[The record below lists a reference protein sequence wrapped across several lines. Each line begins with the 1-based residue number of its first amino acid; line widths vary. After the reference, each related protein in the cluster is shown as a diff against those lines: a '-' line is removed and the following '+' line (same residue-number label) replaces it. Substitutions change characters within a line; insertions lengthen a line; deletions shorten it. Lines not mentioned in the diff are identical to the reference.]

1 VLEQAETLAM
11 AMLVS
16 TPTFGSGHKVRW
28 PRERNVSLARTPVAP
43 SQKPTYWEVPA
54 VASLVALKMMKP
66 SKSRQAALDWH
77 VRRSAAEAV
86 PANLRAD
93 GTSIL
98 REVVRRNVV
107 KTVCRVGLWS
117 LFTGLGAYWLFPAGQ
132 KLWLVLLTGSA
143 ESGALSDTTQGY
155 VGNILALMS
164 VLFSILAG
172 NSYTSLYGQNEA
184 IFCALFAEVS
194 EAKALMEQIALVCS
208 GRPFYRSA
216 LENIRRYVKQDL
228 RRLDMP
234 PSILCALKPR
244 DDPLESILYLTS
256 VGVPSTVYETVRSL
270 RQRRGDRLG
279 AVQRKLP
286 PVQMALLYVLAGLNL
301 VSLLLLALRIPS
313 EAEYRLCRGL
323 FAMMAGGLMMT
334 MRVIHE
340 LWTPVGGAYNVDGVL
355 RVMITGLEDELDQRL
370 QGKTFSD
377 TRLPPPPPSF
387 QRPNKAE
394 NKAGSMAK

>member
-1 VLEQAETLAM
+1 MPILR
-11 AMLVS
+11 
-16 TPTFGSGHKVRW
+16 VR
-28 PRERNVSLARTPVAP
+28 PRPRVSLTGDDVT
-43 SQKPTYWEVPA
+43 S
-54 VASLVALKMMKP
+54 
-66 SKSRQAALDWH
+66 
-77 VRRSAAEAV
+77 
-86 PANLRAD
+86 LRA
-93 GTSIL
+93 
-98 REVVRRNVV
+98 VVRRNVI

-117 LFTGLGAYWLFPAGQ
+117 LFTALGAYWFFPTLQ
-132 KLWLVLLTGSA
+132 RLWWVLLTGST
-143 ESGALSDTTQGY
+143 EMGALSDVTQGY
-155 VGNILALMS
+155 VGNVLALMS

-172 NSYTSLYGQNEA
+172 NSYTSLYSQNEA

-216 LENIRRYVKQDL
+216 LENIRRYVESDL
-228 RRLDMP
+228 RRLERP
-234 PSILCALKPR
+234 PSILCACKPR

-256 VGVPSTVYETVRSL
+256 VGVPSAVYETVRSL

-301 VSLLLLALRIPS
+301 VSLLLLALGKS
-313 EAEYRLCRGL
+313 TDAEYRLCRAL

-340 LWTPVGGAYNVDGVL
+340 LWTPAGGAYNVDGVL
-355 RVMITGLEDELDQRL
+355 RVMIRGLEDELDQRL
-370 QGKTFSD
+370 KGKTFSD

-387 QRPNKAE
+387 QRPTTAD
-394 NKAGSMAK
+394 AATTAARRS

>member
-1 VLEQAETLAM
+1 MGFIGATIRGLYRDYHRDPFPHSL
-11 AMLVS
+11 LS
-16 TPTFGSGHKVRW
+16 T
-28 PRERNVSLARTPVAP
+28 
-43 SQKPTYWEVPA
+43 
-54 VASLVALKMMKP
+54 
-66 SKSRQAALDWH
+66 RQDWH

-228 RRLDMP
+228 RR
-234 PSILCALKPR
+234 
-244 DDPLESILYLTS
+244 
-256 VGVPSTVYETVRSL
+256 
-270 RQRRGDRLG
+270 
-279 AVQRKLP
+279 
-286 PVQMALLYVLAGLNL
+286 
-301 VSLLLLALRIPS
+301 
-313 EAEYRLCRGL
+313 
-323 FAMMAGGLMMT
+323 
-334 MRVIHE
+334 
-340 LWTPVGGAYNVDGVL
+340 
-355 RVMITGLEDELDQRL
+355 
-370 QGKTFSD
+370 
-377 TRLPPPPPSF
+377 
-387 QRPNKAE
+387 
-394 NKAGSMAK
+394 